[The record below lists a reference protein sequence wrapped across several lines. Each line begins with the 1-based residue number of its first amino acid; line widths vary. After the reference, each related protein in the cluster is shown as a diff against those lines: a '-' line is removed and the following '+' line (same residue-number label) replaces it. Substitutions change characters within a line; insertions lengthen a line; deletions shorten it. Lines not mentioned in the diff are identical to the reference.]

1 MTKSVAKPDVLK
13 VIDPRR
19 IADARNRI
27 SHVFIRDLV
36 LPVFIG
42 VHDFEREAP
51 QPVRFNI
58 DLAVD
63 DADHPVGDT
72 IADVVNYETVTNG
85 IRSIIADGH
94 VTLVE
99 TMAERISD
107 MALATNSRVRSVRV
121 RVEKLDIVAE
131 AESVGV
137 EIERFRP

>member
-1 MTKSVAKPDVLK
+1 MTESVAKHDVLK
-13 VIDPRR
+13 VVDSRR

-42 VHDFEREAP
+42 VHDFEREAT

-72 IADVVNYETVTNG
+72 IADVVNYETVTDG
-85 IRSIIADGH
+85 IRTLIAEGH
-94 VTLVE
+94 VILVE
-99 TMAERISD
+99 TMAERIAD
-107 MALATNSRVRSVRV
+107 MALSTNKRVRSVRV